1 MAEMERTD
9 PVAGFRFV
17 VEVGAQVQGWF
28 TECSGLNVE
37 RKVHPQPEG
46 GVNNYVHQLP
56 GRIEQSKITLK
67 HGLAGN
73 ELWNWFQ
80 EGLYDGKVSRRNV
93 SIKLYSTDRQK
104 VKEWTLDK
112 AYPVKWTGPTLNSA
126 GNEVAVETLE
136 LVHHGLQMNDW
147 A

>member
-1 MAEMERTD
+1 MPNMERVD
-9 PVAGFRFV
+9 PVTGFRFA
-17 VEVGAQVQGWF
+17 VEIGEQIQGWF
-28 TECSGLNVE
+28 TECSGLNLE

-80 EGLYDGKVSRRNV
+80 EGLYDGKVVRRNI
-93 SIKLYSTDRQK
+93 SIKLYSTDRSK
-104 VKEWTLDK
+104 VKEWTLDN

-126 GNEVAVETLE
+126 GNEVAIETLE
-136 LVHHGLQMNDW
+136 LVHHGLQMKDW

>member
-1 MAEMERTD
+1 MTMMERAD
-9 PVAGFRFV
+9 PVTGFRFA
-17 VEVGAQVQGWF
+17 VEIGEQVQGWF
-28 TECSGLNVE
+28 TECSGLTVE

-56 GRIEQSKITLK
+56 GRIEQSRVTLK

-80 EGLYDGKVSRRNV
+80 EGLYDGKVVRRNV
-93 SIKLYSTDRQK
+93 SIKLYSTDRTK
-104 VKEWTLDK
+104 VKEWILDK
-112 AYPVKWTGPTLNSA
+112 AYPVKWTGPSLNST
-126 GNEVAVETLE
+126 GNEVAIETLE
-136 LVHHGLQMNDW
+136 LIHHGLQMKDW